1 MTSLYLDT
9 FSGISGDMLL
19 GALLDLGL
27 DFEAF
32 KAQLAKLKV
41 TGFELT
47 AKRVAHS
54 SIYGTDFDVVLD
66 HGTKDQGFIETK
78 HHHDHPE
85 DQHHHHHHGE
95 VRHLKDIETIIN
107 ASELSTRVK
116 TQASQVFAD
125 IAQAEAVVHAM
136 PVDEVH
142 FHEVGALDS
151 IVDIVG
157 IFVALEMLGID
168 EVRASELVDGTGFIE
183 VAHGKMP
190 VPVPAVMQMRVGTT
204 IPVRQLTDV
213 PTELI
218 TPTGMGVVKALVQDF
233 GPVPTDWTIQKIG
246 YGFGKRQTKQL
257 NALRVLLCEKKNSNH

>member
-1 MTSLYLDT
+1 MTTLYLDT

-27 DFEAF
+27 DFAAF

-66 HGTKDQGFIETK
+66 QGTKDQGFVETK
-78 HHHDHPE
+78 HHHDHSE
-85 DQHHHHHHGE
+85 DQHHHHQAAGHHHHGE
-95 VRHLKDIETIIN
+95 VRHLKDIEAIIN
-107 ASELSTRVK
+107 ASELSTTVK
-116 TQASQVFAD
+116 AQANQVFAD

-168 EVRASELVDGTGFIE
+168 EVRASELVDGTGSLKWPM
-183 VAHGKMP
+183 AKCP
-190 VPVPAVMQMRVGTT
+190 YLS
-204 IPVRQLTDV
+204 QL
-213 PTELI
+213 
-218 TPTGMGVVKALVQDF
+218 
-233 GPVPTDWTIQKIG
+233 
-246 YGFGKRQTKQL
+246 
-257 NALRVLLCEKKNSNH
+257 